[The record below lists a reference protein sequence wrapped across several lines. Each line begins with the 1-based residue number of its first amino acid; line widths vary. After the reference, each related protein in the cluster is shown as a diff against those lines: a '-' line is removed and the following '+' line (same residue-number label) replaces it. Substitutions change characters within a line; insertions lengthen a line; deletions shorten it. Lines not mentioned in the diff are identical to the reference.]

1 MIVGVG
7 IDLTP
12 ISRMADALQRHEGRF
27 EARVFTEKERAD
39 CREGAFPAQHFAAR
53 FAAKEA
59 AVKACPVLRGQSWH
73 DVEVVREAD
82 GRPRLAL
89 HGAAATAAEGVG
101 ARRLH
106 VSLSHAAD
114 SAIAVVVAED

>member
-12 ISRMADALQRHEGRF
+12 ISRMEGALLRHAGRF
-27 EARVFTEKERAD
+27 ETRVFTEGERAD
-39 CREGAFPAQHFAAR
+39 CRDAAAPAQHFAAR

-59 AVKACPVLRGQSWH
+59 AVKACPGLRGQSWH
-73 DVEVVREAD
+73 DVEIVREAD
-82 GRPRLAL
+82 GKPRLRL
-89 HGAAATAAEGVG
+89 HGAAAEAFARLG
-101 ARRLH
+101 ATRLH

-114 SAIAVVVAED
+114 SAIAVVIAES